1 MIRCAKCRKLK
12 EYTCFRTMRG
22 KKRKVCRECAREI
35 IRKRKDHSLEKQMR
49 LKQWREGLAIEK
61 QARLKQWRD
70 SLDPS
75 EQILFD
81 RLMKDKRIRIIYGA
95 WAILCEGSWISG
107 ILPSIADK
115 NDLKID
121 ENWFSEKGRANLH
134 RIKWS
139 NTPPPEKLSCRICG
153 EPISN
158 YQFEENDELCEE
170 CYEQESNTMEE
181 EEFVSL

>member
-1 MIRCAKCRKLK
+1 MKRCARCGKELK
-12 EYTCFRTMRG
+12 NRARFCEDC
-22 KKRKVCRECAREI
+22 KKKIARESYL
-35 IRKRKDHSLEKQMR
+35 D
-49 LKQWREGLAIEK
+49 WV
-61 QARLKQWRD
+61 ARLKEWRA

-81 RLMKDKRIRIIYGA
+81 QLNRVGRVDIIYGA
-95 WAILCEGSWISG
+95 RSILCEGSWISG

-134 RIKWS
+134 RIKWQ

-158 YQFEENDELCEE
+158 FQFEEQDELCEE